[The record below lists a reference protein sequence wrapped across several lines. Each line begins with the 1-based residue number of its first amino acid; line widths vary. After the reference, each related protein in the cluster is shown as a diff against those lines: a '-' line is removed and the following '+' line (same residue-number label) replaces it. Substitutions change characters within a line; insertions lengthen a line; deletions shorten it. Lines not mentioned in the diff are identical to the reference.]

1 MEVLHRFYVR
11 LGDTAERF
19 EGRYGPVEHDLRSAR
34 FGVTYRT
41 YMAQTYL
48 YALVAGAVALALSAV
63 VAAYSPLTS
72 EIPLL
77 WLAPF
82 GVGFATAVAVHE
94 ARVIYPGYVASVRSD
109 RIEASLPGVTSFM
122 YGLVRGGVPLSD
134 VLDTVSQHP
143 EVFGEAADEM
153 GVASRDIER
162 FGADVVTALQRLS
175 DDTPSDELSDF
186 LKSFVSVIVRK
197 EDVSA
202 FLGEKADD
210 FHDEA
215 EARQESVLERLGVLA
230 EFYVVVFVAAPLF
243 VITILVI
250 IGFIGAA
257 TLVSLRIFVYVL
269 MPLSG
274 VGFIILLDVLFE
286 PASRPDEEPK
296 SEEKKSVVE
305 DTPRREETFEGA
317 EEVVQALELYD
328 RRRRYVGYLR
338 SPFKTLKRRPRFA
351 LYVGAVSAVLY
362 VVVKAGFFLST
373 EGLPEFE
380 FTAFSFAF
388 TETTEAIIRVVDDT
402 VVEAA
407 MILLFVYALSYQ
419 IRAEYL
425 RDIEERLPE
434 LLGRLSNINRAGVPF
449 LQSIV
454 SLRESNLGVL
464 NEDIDRLGRDVTL
477 NATARDALRR
487 FDERVKSPA
496 ITRTTVLLTETSE
509 ASGRLGRVLEIAER
523 DASLRRRLARKRRDR
538 MSLYTVVIYVS
549 FVIFVVIIAVL
560 DTVFIP
566 ALPSDPSAGLP
577 QMDVD
582 FDPRAFRTVFYHA
595 AVVQAVMSGLIA
607 GKMTSGR
614 VSTGAKHAFI
624 MVAIAYVTFNFFLAV
639 V

>member
-1 MEVLHRFYVR
+1 MGALRLFYVR

-19 EGRYGPVEHDLRSAR
+19 DSRYDTVPRDLRSAR

-41 YMAQTYL
+41 YMARTYL
-48 YALVAGAVALALSAV
+48 YALVVGVVTLVLSAV

-72 EIPLL
+72 ENPLL
-77 WLAPF
+77 WLTPF
-82 GVGFATAVAVHE
+82 GVGVGTAIIVHE
-94 ARVIYPGYVASVRSD
+94 VRVLYPGYVANVRAE

-122 YGLVRGGVPLSD
+122 YALVRGGVPLSE
-134 VLDTVSQHP
+134 VLDTVSGHP
-143 EVFGEAADEM
+143 EVFGEAAEEM
-153 GVASRDIER
+153 GVASRDVER

-186 LKSFVSVIVRK
+186 LKSFVSIIIRK
-197 EDVSA
+197 DDLSD

-243 VITILVI
+243 VITILVV

-269 MPLSG
+269 MPFSG
-274 VGFIILLDVLFE
+274 IGFIILLDVLFE
-286 PASRPDEEPK
+286 PPSRPDEEPSSDVVK
-296 SEEKKSVVE
+296 PVVE
-305 DTPRREETFEGA
+305 DTPRREERFEGA
-317 EEVVQALELYD
+317 EEASDALDLYD
-328 RRRRYVGYLR
+328 RRRRYVNYFR
-338 SPFKTLKRRPRFA
+338 SPFETLKRRPQFA
-351 LYVGAVSAVLY
+351 LYVGAVSALLY
-362 VVVKAGFFLST
+362 VAVKAGFFLQA
-373 EGLPEFE
+373 EGVPAFE

-388 TETTEAIIRVVDDT
+388 TETTELIIRTVDDT
-402 VVEAA
+402 IVEAA

-419 IRAEYL
+419 VRAEYL
-425 RDIEERLPE
+425 RDIQERLPE

-449 LQSIV
+449 LQSLV
-454 SLRESNLGVL
+454 SLREANLGVL
-464 NEDIDRLGRDVTL
+464 NEDIGRLGHDVTL
-477 NATARDALRR
+477 NATAGDALKR

-523 DASLRRRLARKRRDR
+523 DASLRRRLARQRRDR

-566 ALPSDPSAGLP
+566 ALPSDPASGLP
-577 QMDVD
+577 QMEGG
-582 FDPRAFRTVFYHA
+582 FSPQGFQTVFYHA
-595 AVVQAVMSGLIA
+595 AVVQAVLSGLIA

-624 MVAIAYVTFNFFLAV
+624 MVAIAYLTFNFFLV
-639 V
+639 VV